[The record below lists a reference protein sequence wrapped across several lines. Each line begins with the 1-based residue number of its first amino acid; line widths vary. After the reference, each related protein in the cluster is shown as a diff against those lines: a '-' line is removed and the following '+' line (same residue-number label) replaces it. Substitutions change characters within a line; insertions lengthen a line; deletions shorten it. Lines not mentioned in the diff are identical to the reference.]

1 MDLKDVSKILRS
13 IPFFNSIVLK
23 DEPLTEG
30 DFIEVSKY
38 LTFEHINAGEFLQKQ
53 GDKSTKMYVV
63 LRGKLS
69 VLY

>member
-38 LTFEHINAGEFLQKQ
+38 LTFEHVNAGEFL
-53 GDKSTKMYVV
+53 
-63 LRGKLS
+63 
-69 VLY
+69 